1 VFLRRGK
8 GLGQSVSPSDFDFQP
23 RSCPLLRSTSDSG
36 PGMAPRLALALAGSS
51 YLALAPGSGSGSGS
65 GWLWLWP
72 GLLLLLKEEGGDSPE
87 ECGFHAPRYRAGVVW
102 LPRPPPPGK
111 SCNC

>member
-1 VFLRRGK
+1 MFLRRGK

-51 YLALAPGSGSGSGS
+51 YLALAPGSGSGSG
-65 GWLWLWP
+65 WLWLWP